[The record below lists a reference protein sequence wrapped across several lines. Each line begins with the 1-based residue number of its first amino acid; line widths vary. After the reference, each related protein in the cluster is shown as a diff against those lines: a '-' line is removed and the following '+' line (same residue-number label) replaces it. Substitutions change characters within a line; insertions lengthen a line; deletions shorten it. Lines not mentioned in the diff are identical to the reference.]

1 MKKINR
7 RDIDQELPKITKRIK
22 KIKEIISKK
31 AKIKENIIILINLM
45 TEIDLIYFL
54 N

>member
-7 RDIDQELPKITKRIK
+7 KGIDQELPKITKRIK